1 MVTLPAGVNFHNFRC
16 KVTLSSL
23 YSPCFAQR
31 QNSNIIRK
39 NSQNAQNNNQT
50 GSDADLSVTG
60 KVVGTKSR
68 SGIATRNSTQAKNNQ
83 PHRATTGTYK
93 VSSFF

>member
-1 MVTLPAGVNFHNFRC
+1 MNFPKIF
-16 KVTLSSL
+16 KFKLTVFS
-23 YSPCFAQR
+23 QR

-39 NSQNAQNNNQT
+39 NSQPQNNNQT

-68 SGIATRNSTQAKNNQ
+68 SGITRNSPAKNTQ
-83 PHRATTGTYK
+83 LHRATTGTYK
-93 VSSFF
+93 VNYFSFLLAIVFDLATG

>member
-1 MVTLPAGVNFHNFRC
+1 MLFKLYIINYFHNFSC
-16 KVTLSSL
+16 QVMLSSL

-39 NSQNAQNNNQT
+39 NSQLQNNNQS

-68 SGIATRNSTQAKNNQ
+68 SGINRSSPAKNTQ

-93 VSSFF
+93 VK